1 MFMFLEP
8 VSRGHA
14 ALRGL
19 AAAAVGAA
27 LIAWPGITIGTVA
40 VLFAIACVV
49 DAVSVGE
56 RAVRSGL
63 STGDRAMLGIRAVV
77 EAIAGVVAIASPGAT
92 AAVMT
97 VIVGLT
103 LVTVGGVELAA
114 VGRLARL
121 GARGFGW
128 SLASGVLAVVAGVT
142 LMVWPG
148 IGAVTLAVL
157 FGAYLVVCGLAALIV
172 AAAAPSHEPVVAGA

>member
-1 MFMFLEP
+1 MFMLLEP
-8 VSRGHA
+8 ISRGHA

-19 AAAAVGAA
+19 AAAAVGAT
-27 LIAWPGITIGTVA
+27 LMAWPGITIGTVA
-40 VLFAIACVV
+40 VLFAIACFV

-63 STGDRAMLGIRAVV
+63 SGGDRAMLGIRAVV
-77 EAIAGVVAIASPGAT
+77 EAIAGVVAIAYPGAT
-92 AAVMT
+92 TAVMT

-103 LVTVGGVELAA
+103 LVTVGGVQLAA

-121 GARGFGW
+121 GARSFGW
-128 SLASGVLAVVAGVT
+128 SLASGLLTVIAGIA

-157 FGAYLVVCGLAALIV
+157 FGAYLVVSGAAVLIV
-172 AAAAPSHEPVVAGA
+172 AIAAPSHEPVVAGA